1 VAEQKDFF
9 ELGETVYVAG
19 NGYSP
24 STTYNLYV
32 VEDVETWTEDMPIP
46 TRVPGTTTTI
56 SSNTEGGIT
65 PTVAWNNPQ
74 TEGKYDII
82 VDVNDNGLYDPEV
95 DALDD
100 SDIEVT
106 AGMVIP
112 EFSALHFLPLLIAL
126 AIFAVFINQTSKKKD
141 LPA

>member
-1 VAEQKDFF
+1 MAEQKDFF
-9 ELGETVYVAG
+9 DLGETVYVAG

-32 VEDVETWTEDMPIP
+32 VEDVETWTEGMLIP
-46 TRVPGTTTTI
+46 TRIAGTATTI
-56 SSNTEGGIT
+56 SSNSEGGIT
-65 PTVAWNNPQ
+65 PTIAWSNPQ
-74 TEGKYDII
+74 IEGKYDIV
-82 VDVNDNGLYDPEV
+82 VDVNDNGFYDLGV

-112 EFSALHFLPLLIAL
+112 EFSAFHFLSLFITL
-126 AIFAVFINQTSKKKD
+126 AVFAVFVNQISGKKK
-141 LPA
+141 LHV